1 MQLYEYWSRD
11 ACCQL
16 NEIEIWSAVN
26 LSAYWKVHCAVGY
39 GSPTSRNVSGV
50 RKPMIIGITFLR
62 ITTIHAP
69 YNQRDIIRSAFT
81 ASPAPSVLIT
91 QFSKF
96 WRQRP
101 TETTAAG
108 EHLSFMQMFPSGNGV
123 TVGCRRF
130 ERVNEARSWVAHWT
144 KNAAESWPS
153 ELRAVRERPEK
164 AKHPP
169 SVTSSFDW
177 RIRSFNQQMSVAFQ
191 SELSEAWEP

>member
-1 MQLYEYWSRD
+1 M
-11 ACCQL
+11 
-16 NEIEIWSAVN
+16 
-26 LSAYWKVHCAVGY
+26 HCAVGY

-108 EHLSFMQMFPSGNGV
+108 EHLSFMQMF
-123 TVGCRRF
+123 RR
-130 ERVNEARSWVAHWT
+130 EME
-144 KNAAESWPS
+144 WPS
-153 ELRAVRERPEK
+153 DADDLNEWTRHVRESRIERKMRPSRGR
-164 AKHPP
+164 P
-169 SVTSSFDW
+169 SWGPFVSGPKRPNIRRPW
-177 RIRSFNQQMSVAFQ
+177 RHRSIEEFVRSISRWASRFKVNYPKPGNRKTHRFRW
-191 SELSEAWEP
+191 LFTRRH